1 MDKSKL
7 VKFIN
12 KYYLS
17 GNVNS
22 VLVLTEMVYLHDLFR
37 VISLCW
43 EKLS

>member
-12 KYYLS
+12 KYYLG

-22 VLVLTEMVYLHDLFR
+22 VAPILTEMVYLHDLFR
-37 VISLCW
+37 VISLY
-43 EKLS
+43 